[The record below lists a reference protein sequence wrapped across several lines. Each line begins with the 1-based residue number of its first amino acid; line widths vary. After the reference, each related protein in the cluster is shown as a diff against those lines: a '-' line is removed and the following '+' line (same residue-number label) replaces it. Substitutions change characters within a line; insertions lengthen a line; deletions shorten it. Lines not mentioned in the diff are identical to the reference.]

1 MKKQSV
7 KIEKKNII
15 KPTDKRLHSSELLIS
30 MNKISK
36 QISQEPRYT
45 RSSIKIRTFN
55 LSNVT
60 AS

>member
-1 MKKQSV
+1 MKKKSV
-7 KIEKKNII
+7 KTEKKNII
-15 KPTDKRLHSSELLIS
+15 KPINKGLNPSELLIS

>member
-36 QISQEPRYT
+36 QISQEQYD
-45 RSSIKIRTFN
+45 KKALFRT
-55 LSNVT
+55 T
-60 AS
+60 KAI